1 MHQVYKWFQMRTTII
16 ILNVSVLCMNFS
28 LDCETLVYTVRG
40 CELWYT
46 MSSWKNRAKPLKG
59 ERVF

>member
-1 MHQVYKWFQMRTTII
+1 MLMHQVYKWFQMRTIII
-16 ILNVSVLCMNFS
+16 ILNISVLCMNFS

-46 MSSWKNRAKPLKG
+46 MSELEKQS
-59 ERVF
+59 